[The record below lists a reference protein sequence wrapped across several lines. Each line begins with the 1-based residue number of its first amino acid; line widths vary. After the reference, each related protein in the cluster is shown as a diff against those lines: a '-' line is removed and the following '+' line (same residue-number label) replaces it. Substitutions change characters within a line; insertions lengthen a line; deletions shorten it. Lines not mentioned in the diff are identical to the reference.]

1 MATMATVE
9 VEVGAMGAAT
19 ETTEAATEAIEAV
32 LESAVESGSTLDL
45 VAARKLFILVRNH
58 QLIFLYSWIFEDK

>member
-9 VEVGAMGAAT
+9 VEVEVGAAT
-19 ETTEAATEAIEAV
+19 ETMETATEAIEVV

-45 VAARKLFILVRNH
+45 ASARKLFILNRNH
-58 QLIFLYSWIFEDK
+58 QLIFLYSWIFKNK